1 MRLRTVILL
10 TLLLFAVVPTLLF
23 VAFSF
28 PLMFDRMQ
36 SVYHQ
41 AHLQTLRAD
50 FRDLDEHLAGRREM
64 TRVLAKLP
72 EPGVVIGANSTDQAR
87 INDSRQRYTGWVN
100 AVFGEQLDV
109 VGISFIDRDEKK
121 SFWLSRETSTSPF
134 SQTQVQPDQPDSRL
148 LQDAM
153 EAGRS
158 RVLVSPVYTSDDEQ
172 GRPHPRMHLV
182 APIHANDEKAVALV
196 ITTIDIGGLA
206 NAYRSTLWVDVKG
219 RYIGA
224 TEQAGNNAF
233 DDYVG
238 LETLLTGNRISLWQD
253 PDKGQII
260 WIPMFRSAD
269 GEPLWVGRVVG
280 QSPFTDLLQN
290 LLVRGLLINLPVLIG
305 IWFVARRVT
314 RSIDSIG
321 NSLGQGVQR
330 IVSDNSEVNFNWK
343 RPIELKE
350 VGENL
355 SRLSVTHARNQRNL
369 VSHTQELEESNRFKS
384 EFLANVSHEL
394 KTPLNS
400 ILVLSKLLK
409 ESEELDS
416 QKREQ
421 AAVINTAGRDL
432 YRLIENILEL
442 SLLERMEQS
451 PSLEETD
458 LKQLI
463 LDTVELMRPQYE
475 EKSLTLETR
484 FDIASV
490 PMIVTDN
497 NKLKQILRNLLANAL
512 KFTEQGGVTISV
524 NIDYSEVSH
533 SQPVHI
539 SVQDTG
545 MGIPAEE
552 QKRIFEAFRQADGS
566 IRRRFGG
573 TGLGLNISQRLA
585 HMIGGKI
592 SLDSKPGEGA
602 RFTISLPLEYS
613 PLIAPDEETTP
624 AVEEQAPAVVTEK
637 MPDYQGKHVLII
649 DDDVDNLLQL
659 SRILSQW
666 NIEAIIASDDEEIRE
681 ALVENP
687 DCLLTLVNLK
697 LCESNKCDSIHL
709 IEEQS
714 YQCTLV
720 AIGDEEHID
729 MSSKRFEHV
738 LTPPFD
744 AEKLKELIDHKLQSM
759 KTD

>member
-1 MRLRTVILL
+1 MKLRTLILL
-10 TLLLFAVVPTLLF
+10 TLLLFAVIPTLLF

-72 EPGVVIGANSTDQAR
+72 EPGVVIGEHTIDSAR
-87 INDSRQRYTGWVN
+87 IIESQKRYIEWVN

-109 VGISFIDRDEKK
+109 VGISFIGRDDRN
-121 SFWLSRETSTSPF
+121 SFWLARTAVNAPF
-134 SQTQVQPDQPDSRL
+134 SQTQEQPDQPDSRL
-148 LQDAM
+148 LQEAM

-158 RVLVSPVYTSDDEQ
+158 RVLVSPVYTSDDAQ
-172 GRPHPRMHLV
+172 GRPLPRMHLV
-182 APIHANDEKAVALV
+182 APIHTKSEKAIALV

-206 NAYRSTLWVDVKG
+206 NAYRSTLWVDNKG
-219 RYIGA
+219 RYIGV
-224 TEQAGNNAF
+224 TGQANGNAF
-233 DDYVG
+233 DDYPG
-238 LETLLTGNRISLWQD
+238 LEQLLTENRIGLWQD

-280 QSPFTDLLQN
+280 QSPFADLLQN
-290 LLVRGLLINLPVLIG
+290 ILIRGLLISIPVLVG

-321 NSLGQGVQR
+321 NSLNQGVQR
-330 IVSDNSEVNFNWK
+330 IVSENKEVTFNWK
-343 RPIELKE
+343 RPIELKD
-350 VGENL
+350 VGDNL

-400 ILVLSKLLK
+400 ILVLSKLLRD
-409 ESEELDS
+409 SEELDDE
-416 QKREQ
+416 KREQ
-421 AAVINTAGRDL
+421 ATVINNAGRDL

-442 SLLERMEQS
+442 SLLERMDQS
-451 PSLEETD
+451 PVLEETD
-458 LKQLI
+458 LRQLI
-463 LDTVELMRPQYE
+463 SDTVELMRPQYQ
-475 EKSLTLETR
+475 EKSLSLETR
-484 FDIASV
+484 IETVSL
-490 PMIVTDN
+490 PMIVTDSA
-497 NKLKQILRNLLANAL
+497 KLKQVLRNLLANAL
-512 KFTEQGGVTISV
+512 KFTQQGGVIIRV
-524 NIDYSEVSH
+524 NIDYSDSSH

-539 SVQDTG
+539 SVIDTG
-545 MGIPAEE
+545 MGIPIQE
-552 QKRIFEAFRQADGS
+552 QQRIFEAFRQADGS

-585 HMIGGKI
+585 HMIGGRI
-592 SLDSKPGEGA
+592 TLESKPGEGA
-602 RFTISLPLEYS
+602 CFTISLPLEYN
-613 PLIAPDEETTP
+613 PLIASGQEKTP
-624 AVEEQAPAVVTEK
+624 ARETHVPAVTTEQQ
-637 MPDYQGKHVLII
+637 PDYKGKHVLII
-649 DDDVDNLLQL
+649 DNNVDHLLQL

-666 NIEAIIASDDEEIRE
+666 NIEAVIASDDDEIRE

-687 DCLLTLVNLK
+687 DCLLTLVNLN
-697 LCESNKCDSIHL
+697 LCDSSKCDSIQL
-709 IEEQS
+709 FEEQS
-714 YQCTLV
+714 YQCALV
-720 AIGDEEHID
+720 AISDEGNTELPGKH
-729 MSSKRFEHV
+729 FESV

-744 AEKLKELIDHKLQSM
+744 TAQLKELIDHQLQTM